1 MDALLIALPAV
12 AARVIERCA
21 NVLGMMI
28 CAVFVWFSLKLIM
41 DSARLGS
48 MVVKTL
54 SIPEW
59 WQYALMPVCFTLLA
73 IEFAL
78 RLRA

>member
-1 MDALLIALPAV
+1 
-12 AARVIERCA
+12 
-21 NVLGMMI
+21 
-28 CAVFVWFSLKLIM
+28 VWYGTKLIF

-59 WQYALMPVCFTLLA
+59 WQYALVPVCFLLLA
-73 IEFAL
+73 IEFAR